1 MYVSLGTLSAD
12 VEANPE
18 KVAAVGNYPLSTN
31 LSELRSFFLDW
42 LISWD
47 SFRMQWAVKQS
58 RYDYYWRKGN
68 VYSFVYT
75 YMLSNHTKAFE
86 EVKKALCSPPI
97 LAYFDSILSL
107 VLLSDVSRLK
117 GLGLGN

>member
-47 SFRMQWAVKQS
+47 SFRMQ
-58 RYDYYWRKGN
+58 
-68 VYSFVYT
+68 
-75 YMLSNHTKAFE
+75 
-86 EVKKALCSPPI
+86 
-97 LAYFDSILSL
+97 
-107 VLLSDVSRLK
+107 
-117 GLGLGN
+117 